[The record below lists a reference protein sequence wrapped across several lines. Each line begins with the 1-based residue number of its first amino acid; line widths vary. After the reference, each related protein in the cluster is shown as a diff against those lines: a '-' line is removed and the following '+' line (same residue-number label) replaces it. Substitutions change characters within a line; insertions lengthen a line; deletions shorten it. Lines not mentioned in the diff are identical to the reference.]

1 MATVSGG
8 LAAAARARP
17 APTPT
22 ATRRSADFRNKLK
35 IMEWRQKSSNTNP
48 RRGGPWHFRAP
59 SRMVW
64 KAIRGMLPH
73 KIQRGAE
80 ALARLKVFEGVPP
93 EYAEVKRVVV
103 PSALRVTGLKPGRA
117 FANLGKLC
125 HEVRG
130 GGSGCVCDT
139 LPLACSLPP
148 ADWLEAPRPHQAPRG
163 AAQGGLRG
171 LLCKEEGGHAEGVC
185 CARCRCRR
193 MRPWA
198 AGHRSRRSRAV
209 LAFRGDPTDL
219 ETAPTSHVHP
229 LM

>member
-1 MATVSGG
+1 METVSAVYLDFVNERALAILLLG
-8 LAAAARARP
+8 L
-17 APTPT
+17 T
-22 ATRRSADFRNKLK
+22 DFRNKLK

-93 EYAEVKRVVV
+93 EYTEVKRVVI

-125 HEVRG
+125 HEVSIRAMDMQQHSDGQWLWGDSLVLCFNLQSLVCPYRLGGSTLTSSSASRLSARRPPLPSTSRRRRPRG
-130 GGSGCVCDT
+130 GWQLPVQQWLRHRASYYSAGS
-139 LPLACSLPP
+139 
-148 ADWLEAPRPHQAPRG
+148 
-163 AAQGGLRG
+163 
-171 LLCKEEGGHAEGVC
+171 
-185 CARCRCRR
+185 
-193 MRPWA
+193 A
-198 AGHRSRRSRAV
+198 AGWTCVAPGATR
-209 LAFRGDPTDL
+209 LPT
-219 ETAPTSHVHP
+219 
-229 LM
+229 

>member
-1 MATVSGG
+1 MGEATSSDGSRRRLRRSSWAG
-8 LAAAARARP
+8 ASSPPCGARRSLISID
-17 APTPT
+17 APTPCRQHVVITRCEEVNVSGNREST
-22 ATRRSADFRNKLK
+22 ARRRVESLALRKPTGMSLRCADFRNKLK

-125 HEVRG
+125 HEVRRG
-130 GGSGCVCDT
+130 GT
-139 LPLACSLPP
+139 
-148 ADWLEAPRPHQAPRG
+148 
-163 AAQGGLRG
+163 GGLSG
-171 LLCKEEGGHAEGVC
+171 LL
-185 CARCRCRR
+185 
-193 MRPWA
+193 
-198 AGHRSRRSRAV
+198 
-209 LAFRGDPTDL
+209 
-219 ETAPTSHVHP
+219 
-229 LM
+229 

>member
-1 MATVSGG
+1 MITRCEEVNVSGN
-8 LAAAARARP
+8 RECP
-17 APTPT
+17 AGCITGAPFLVSTPSFI
-22 ATRRSADFRNKLK
+22 RADFRNKLK

-93 EYAEVKRVVV
+93 EYVEVKRVVV

-130 GGSGCVCDT
+130 GRAWVGSG
-139 LPLACSLPP
+139 LPP
-148 ADWLEAPRPHQAPRG
+148 
-163 AAQGGLRG
+163 
-171 LLCKEEGGHAEGVC
+171 
-185 CARCRCRR
+185 
-193 MRPWA
+193 
-198 AGHRSRRSRAV
+198 
-209 LAFRGDPTDL
+209 
-219 ETAPTSHVHP
+219 
-229 LM
+229 